1 MDEVHE
7 FLGNNR
13 LEDVRWLCTLSES
26 ELDMLI
32 SLKMLVI
39 QRAKVLGH
47 KQLAMKF
54 DLKMLRI
61 LDHVKRLQSNR
72 RNNWKKKYY
81 FSKEFDI
88 SLNLHKFG
96 CDVYCRSCFKKF
108 FCKGFFFFFWLTAY
122 TRGIIISFKMITS
135 LPSCVHLPR
144 SCIPIC
150 RLPQFQIIQRFN

>member
-61 LDHVKRLQSNR
+61 LALVLMEYLKGNVENLSHIPGMAKAPDFIDGCCLSQCKLEAILSIEELKACIGIDKSKKPAKRPREEAAVKQ
-72 RNNWKKKYY
+72 KK
-81 FSKEFDI
+81 
-88 SLNLHKFG
+88 
-96 CDVYCRSCFKKF
+96 
-108 FCKGFFFFFWLTAY
+108 
-122 TRGIIISFKMITS
+122 
-135 LPSCVHLPR
+135 
-144 SCIPIC
+144 
-150 RLPQFQIIQRFN
+150 